1 MKHVYVEVLLTKE
14 QSSRHDL
21 PGILLNSIILLSFWS
36 IYVLVVYK
44 SKVGKFQADRMLFVG
59 MGGRKPQGRGVESTP
74 SPIGL
79 GLTCNLLGSKPDI
92 NG

>member
-1 MKHVYVEVLLTKE
+1 MKHVYVFTCLLLTKE
-14 QSSRHDL
+14 QSRDL

-59 MGGRKPQGRGVESTP
+59 MGGRKPQGGGVESTP